1 MPTNLNDVIASLSPR
16 QRKKVEA
23 RVAELMAEEM
33 TLMELR
39 RARKLTQV
47 TIAKKLGV
55 TQDSVSRLEKRS
67 DMLISTLRK
76 TVQAMGGDLSIVA
89 QFPNSAPVILNGI
102 SGDVEPISAR
112 PKV

>member
-1 MPTNLNDVIASLSPR
+1 MSTNVNDIIASLRPR

-23 RVAELMAEEM
+23 RAAQLIAEEM

-47 TIAKKLGV
+47 TVAKKLGV
-55 TQDSVSRLEKRS
+55 TQDSISRLEKRS

-89 QFPNSAPVILNGI
+89 QFPNSPPIVLNGI
-102 SGDVEPISAR
+102 SGDAD
-112 PKV
+112 

>member
-1 MPTNLNDVIASLSPR
+1 MSTNVNDIIASLRPK
-16 QRKKVEA
+16 QRKKVAA
-23 RVAELMAEEM
+23 RAAQLIAEEM

-47 TIAKKLGV
+47 TVAKKLGV
-55 TQDSVSRLEKRS
+55 TQDSISRLEKRS

-89 QFPNSAPVILNGI
+89 QFPNSAPIVLNGI
-102 SGDVEPISAR
+102 SGDAD
-112 PKV
+112 